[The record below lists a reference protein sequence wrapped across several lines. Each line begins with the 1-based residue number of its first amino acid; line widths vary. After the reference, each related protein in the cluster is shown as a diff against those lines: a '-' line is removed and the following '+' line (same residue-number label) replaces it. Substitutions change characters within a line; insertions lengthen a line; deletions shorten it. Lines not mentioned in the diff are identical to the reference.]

1 MEVMTRTCNYERM
14 NVERLF
20 ARGFVIFG
28 GIVWTMMF
36 FAAETAARY
45 SGITYTLEEVIKAAG
60 SALLPLAAAVL
71 IFVVGWFY
79 ERLAAVLLLAGAA
92 GVVVWGII
100 AGWAGPLW
108 AIMGVALIGPMVL
121 AAVLFLLASRMQTVC
136 SLEGHPDA

>member
-1 MEVMTRTCNYERM
+1 MTRTCNYERM